1 MISYIKKV
9 GIAGFFFT
17 FLLSLCPNKISMLI
31 DTHSHLYSE
40 EFSSDIKEVIRRAKD
55 SRVDKIILPDIDIGS
70 RESML
75 NLANEYPNF
84 LYPLI
89 GLHPT
94 SVKENF
100 KDELKVIDDFLEKR
114 KFFGIGETGI
124 DLYWDST
131 FKKEQIEAFEHHI
144 ELSLK
149 YELPIIIHARESLQE
164 IFKVLE
170 AYKGKSLVG
179 IFHCFSGNI
188 EDAKKIVGM
197 GFYLGL
203 GGVLTFKN
211 SKMKDIISK
220 ISIDNIVLETDSP
233 YLAPVPFRGKRNESS
248 YIVKVAE
255 KLAEIYNLP
264 MEEIAKITTKNALN
278 IFRL

>member
-1 MISYIKKV
+1 
-9 GIAGFFFT
+9 
-17 FLLSLCPNKISMLI
+17 MLI